1 MLSFSA
7 PTEKEDRMERE
18 AWTELMATLSGLPDR
33 RPRRAQFNNH
43 EIVRV
48 YLWAVLH
55 DRPTCWA
62 CDPRS
67 WPGPPRTLP
76 SPSTLSRR
84 LRSLSVRVLLRR
96 LVGSPHGADVLIG
109 LDAKP
114 LRVSRMSKDGQAT
127 RGYGAGAI
135 ERGYK
140 LHVACD
146 RRGSP
151 IAFDI
156 RPMNE
161 AESVVAC
168 RLVSRAA
175 RPGSTLLADAA
186 YDSNELHVQAEQRG
200 ARLVAPRRKPGRGL
214 GHQPHSAGRLRSI
227 ALLEGD
233 PRKRRQAARLRSVVE
248 RCFAWLTALGGGH
261 LPVWVRTLPRV
272 RQWILAKLA
281 ILAASRRLLMQ

>member
-1 MLSFSA
+1 
-7 PTEKEDRMERE
+7 MERE
-18 AWTELMATLSGLPDR
+18 VWTELMATLAGLPDR
-33 RPRRAQFNNH
+33 RPPRAQFTNH

-48 YLWAVLH
+48 HLWAALH
-55 DRPTCWA
+55 DRPTSWA

-67 WPGPPRTLP
+67 WPGPRRTLP

-84 LRSLSVRVLLRR
+84 MRSLSVQVLLRR
-96 LVGSPHGADVLIG
+96 LTGSPRGADALIG

-127 RGYGAGAI
+127 RGYGAGAV

-146 RRGSP
+146 RRGRT
-151 IAFDI
+151 IALDV

-161 AESVVAC
+161 AESVVAR

-186 YDSNELHVQAEQRG
+186 YDANELHEQAERRG
-200 ARLVAPRRKPGRGL
+200 ARLLAPRRKPGRGL
-214 GHQPHSAGRLRSI
+214 GHQTHHAGRLRSI

-233 PRKRRQAARLRSVVE
+233 ARKRRQASRLRSVVE
-248 RCFAWLTALGGGH
+248 RCFAWLTAVGGGH

-272 RQWILAKLA
+272 RRWILAKLA
-281 ILAASRRLLMQ
+281 ILNASRRLLMQ